1 MEQEIRVSHAALVA
15 AIDRSLAG
23 IGVPPAVREVES
35 RIMAEADLQGVP
47 SHGVRMLPALLAAIQ
62 EKKVT
67 ADPQTRLE
75 RDHGATCLFEGDRGP
90 GRFVATRAME
100 HAIERA
106 RKFGVGLCLA
116 RHTTHWGRAHAYAC
130 QAAQAGFIGLCAT
143 NAIPV
148 MLAWGSSRPLLG
160 NNPLAIGVP
169 RTPDPVIL
177 DIAMSQAAYGKIG
190 TYRREGKKTPPGWGL
205 DAAGKPTDDPTAIL
219 ATRKL
224 LPMGEHKGAG
234 LALMIELLTG
244 ALAGGMLA
252 QEIAAVDS
260 SGHDADTSKLFL
272 ALDVAAFGPPDRFAE
287 RIEDMLVYL
296 RTTEPE
302 ANIKF
307 PGERGWQTRSLY
319 LAQGIPIHPEI
330 VAQLRSIGVHPPA
343 MG

>member
-1 MEQEIRVSHAALVA
+1 MDQEIRVSHADLVA

-23 IGVPPAVREVES
+23 VGVPPAVREVEA

-47 SHGVRMLPALLAAIQ
+47 SHGVRMLPPLLAAIR
-62 EKKVT
+62 EKRIT
-67 ADPQTRLE
+67 ADPRTRLE
-75 RDHGATCLFEGDRGP
+75 RDHGATCLFDGDRGP

-106 RKFGVGLCLA
+106 RSFGVGVCLA
-116 RHTTHWGRAHAYAC
+116 RHTTHWGRAHAYSC
-130 QAAQAGFIGLCAT
+130 QAAWAGYIGLCAT

-160 NNPLAIGVP
+160 NNPLAIAVP
-169 RTPDPVIL
+169 HTPDPVVL

-205 DAAGKPTDDPTAIL
+205 DAAGKPTDDPAAIL

-244 ALAGGMLA
+244 ALAGGLLS
-252 QEIAAVDS
+252 QEIAATDATGQDS
-260 SGHDADTSKLFL
+260 DTSKLFL
-272 ALDVAAFGPPDRFAE
+272 AIDIAAFGSRDRFAE
-287 RIEDMLVYL
+287 RVDDMLAYL
-296 RTTEPE
+296 RTKEPE
-302 ANIKF
+302 AGIKF
-307 PGERGWQTRSLY
+307 PGERGWQTRARY
-319 LAQGIPIHPEI
+319 LTEGIPLHPEI
-330 VAQLRSIGVHPPA
+330 VAQLQAIGVQLPA
-343 MG
+343 LR